1 MSMNVVGR
9 EPAHITARGDDAARR
24 RLHGWQAAGEMLYFS
39 YTRTMG
45 GLILSGRGRIA
56 TLSATALTIDAL
68 SSSLFVVLDNATFDD
83 TPQIFFTP
91 DLVGHFQVY
100 GIGISLG
107 NHDWLFFSE
116 EAVPNPALLQRHG
129 TLSR

>member
-1 MSMNVVGR
+1 MSIASMT
-9 EPAHITARGDDAARR
+9 PACITAPGDGAARQ
-24 RLHGWQAAGEMLYFS
+24 RLHGWQAAGKMLCFS
-39 YTRTMG
+39 YTRTLG
-45 GLILSGRGRIA
+45 GLVLGGRGRIA

-68 SSSLFVVLDNATFDD
+68 SSSLSVVLDDAPFDD

-91 DLVGHFQVY
+91 DLGGHFQVH

-116 EAVPNPALLQRHG
+116 EAVPNAALLHRNSA
-129 TLSR
+129 T